1 MIDRNKGLDTDSQT
15 YRESVCLEM
24 EVSRVEGQEGRA
36 MEVELRL
43 REIRPGCLK
52 RVEERNYDKERLY
65 GSRNKKRRNKK
76 RKNE

>member
-1 MIDRNKGLDTDSQT
+1 MCVQMK
-15 YRESVCLEM
+15 
-24 EVSRVEGQEGRA
+24 VSRVEGQEGRE

-52 RVEERNYDKERLY
+52 RVQERNCDKGRLY

-76 RKNE
+76 RKNV